1 MMLMIDVW
9 CLVFDVKFDVD
20 VAGKP
25 EATFNLWAKGQ
36 NECRYHSPKFG
47 DNYLWK
53 LAAIVKINLLK
64 LILSIIRL
72 MQIYLQV

>member
-25 EATFNLWAKGQ
+25 EAMFNLWAKGQ
-36 NECRYHSPKFG
+36 NESSYSFARDWQLG
-47 DNYLWK
+47 
-53 LAAIVKINLLK
+53 
-64 LILSIIRL
+64 
-72 MQIYLQV
+72 IYSQQQNFTGYNNSDTSKQVR